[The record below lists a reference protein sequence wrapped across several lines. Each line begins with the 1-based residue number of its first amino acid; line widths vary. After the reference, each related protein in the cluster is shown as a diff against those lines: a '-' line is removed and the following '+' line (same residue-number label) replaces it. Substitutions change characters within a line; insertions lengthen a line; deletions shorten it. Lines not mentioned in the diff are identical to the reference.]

1 MAPHEHTVTEK
12 HREMFAEMLKEG
24 TDPISFWCDVL
35 SDESAPMWARKE
47 AATELKAYYHHRLV
61 GMGPLIEQFGKQE

>member
-1 MAPHEHTVTEK
+1 MAHRHKITDK
-12 HREMFAEMLKEG
+12 HRAMFAEMLKEG

-47 AATELKAYYHHRLV
+47 AATELKPYYHPRLAR
-61 GMGPLIEQFGKQE
+61 MGPLLKRFSK

>member
-1 MAPHEHTVTEK
+1 MAHEYKFTDK
-12 HREMFAEMLKEG
+12 HRATFDEMLKEG

-35 SDESAPMWARKE
+35 SDESAPRWARKE

-61 GMGPLIEQFGKQE
+61 GMGPLIEQFAK